1 MRRLTGLSPS
11 LLVLCLAGA
20 ALAQPAED
28 DVDTG
33 IPESVKKARE
43 SLEKAAKAEA
53 AKAEADAK
61 AKAAADG
68 EPKAAG
74 EGDAKAEGDAKPSKG
89 APKAVTNPK
98 PAGDPKPVDLSKTTV
113 KGANWQDKV
122 QAAAEAEKR
131 RLAAEQAGNPD
142 TELPDWAP
150 APDAIKP
157 VDHSG
162 QVLDSTQE
170 WTAASSTSVG
180 YPLLEHHGY
189 FRMRLDL
196 FHNLDLDTWRAG
208 NGGSSPVLPPLTEI
222 DQQGSL
228 HPETPEHRYGRGAD
242 TLAGAN
248 LRLRYQP
255 TLHVNE
261 NLRVH
266 ATLDILDNL
275 VLGSTPD
282 GGRPDAALEMFS
294 ETQVPP
300 TAGVNGYQN
309 SVQAKRVWGEW
320 RNLVGLT
327 QFGRMPH
334 DWGLGMIANSGDCLD
349 CNFGDVVDRIS
360 HTVELFDTY
369 LTVAWDFP
377 SEGFTGFAGEHDALN
392 QRLGQAHD
400 FEQRDDV
407 NQWIIAIFDKP
418 MTKREIETRLDDLN
432 RRRQFV
438 WDWGVYNIIRNQP
451 FSSTSTSSVP
461 PTSAGQVQLL
471 DVKGFTYTPDLW
483 LNFEYRPRKRVGYKL
498 QIEAAAV
505 FGVIEEIPD
514 SSFATQPITECADPS
529 APDIERCGDTFEPRR
544 REITQWGG
552 ALEFDAR
559 NEQLEWGLHAG
570 AASGDSAGFGILDRS
585 PITGSRRDSAINNFR
600 FDRDYIVDLILFR
613 EIIGGVTNAT
623 YFKPYLAYNFVD
635 EDTPEGLRKEKW
647 GFKLSGMYAQA
658 LVADGTPGEK
668 APLGLE
674 FDLEL
679 YMHELNVFK
688 WSVAYGILFP
698 LSGFE
703 HEVTEANQS
712 TRILQPNTAQ
722 TLQMNLGFQ
731 F

>member
-1 MRRLTGLSPS
+1 MRRLTGLFPS
-11 LLVLCLAGA
+11 LLVLCLASA
-20 ALAQPAED
+20 SLAQPADDD

-33 IPESVKKARE
+33 VPDAVKKARAK
-43 SLEKAAKAEA
+43 LEKAAKAEA
-53 AKAEADAK
+53 AKAKAEAEE
-61 AKAAADG
+61 KAAA
-68 EPKAAG
+68 EKAAG
-74 EGDAKAEGDAKPSKG
+74 EKAAGDSAAGEKAPETPKAKA
-89 APKAVTNPK
+89 PKTVNLK
-98 PAGDPKPVDLSKTTV
+98 KTTV
-113 KGANWQDKV
+113 KGANWKDKV
-122 QAAAEAEKR
+122 KAAAEAEKR
-131 RLAAEQAGNPD
+131 KQAAAKAGNPD
-142 TELPDWAP
+142 TDLPDWAP

-162 QVLDSTQE
+162 QELDSTQE
-170 WTAASSTSVG
+170 WTAAASTSVG
-180 YPLLEHHGY
+180 YPLMEHHGY
-189 FRMRLDL
+189 FRMRMDL

-208 NGGSSPVLPPLTEI
+208 SGGSSPVLPPLTEM

-228 HPETPEHRYGRGAD
+228 HPETPEHRYDRGAD

-261 NLRVH
+261 NIRVH
-266 ATLDILDNL
+266 STMDILDNL

-309 SVQAKRVWGEW
+309 SVRVKRVWGEW

-327 QFGRMPH
+327 TFGRMPH
-334 DWGLGMIANSGDCLD
+334 HWGLGLVANSGDCLD

-377 SEGFTGFAGEHDALN
+377 AEGFTGFPGEHDPLN

-407 NQWIIAIFDKP
+407 NQWVIAIFDRP
-418 MTKREIETRLDDLN
+418 VSKREIETRIDDLN

-451 FSSTSTSSVP
+451 FSSTYTSAVP
-461 PTSAGQVQLL
+461 PTNAGQVQLL
-471 DVKGFTYTPDLW
+471 DVKGFSYTPDLW
-483 LNFEYRPRKRVGYKL
+483 LNFEYRPRKRVSYQL
-498 QIEAAAV
+498 QLEAAAV

-529 APDIERCGDTFEPRR
+529 APDIERCNDTFEPRR
-544 REITQWGG
+544 RELSQWGG
-552 ALEFDAR
+552 AVEFDVR
-559 NEQLEWGLHAG
+559 NEQLEWGIHAG

-585 PITGSRRDSAINNFR
+585 PINGSRRDGAINNFR

-613 EIIGGVTNAT
+613 EIIGGVTNAA

-635 EDTPEGLRKEKW
+635 EDTEDGLRQEKW
-647 GFKLSGMYAQA
+647 GFKLSGMYAQS
-658 LVADGTPGEK
+658 LVPEGTPGEK

-679 YMHELNVFK
+679 YMHEFNVFK

-698 LSGFE
+698 LGAFE
-703 HEVTEANQS
+703 HEITEANQS

-722 TLQMNLGFQ
+722 TLQMNIGFQ